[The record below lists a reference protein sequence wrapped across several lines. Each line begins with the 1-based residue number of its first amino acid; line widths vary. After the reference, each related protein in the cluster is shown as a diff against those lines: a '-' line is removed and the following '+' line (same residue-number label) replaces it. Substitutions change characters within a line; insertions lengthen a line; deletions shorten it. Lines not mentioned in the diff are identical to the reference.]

1 MTPDQLRDTR
11 KRLGLT
17 QHSMAIALGMG
28 TWGWQ
33 SIAKFERGVN
43 PISAGFAE
51 RVRALCVDR
60 GILSADYWEG
70 GE

>member
-33 SIAKFERGVN
+33 SIAKFERGVR
-43 PISAGFAE
+43 PISDGFAAKVA
-51 RVRALCVDR
+51 RLTTGDR
-60 GILSADYWEG
+60 DE
-70 GE
+70 